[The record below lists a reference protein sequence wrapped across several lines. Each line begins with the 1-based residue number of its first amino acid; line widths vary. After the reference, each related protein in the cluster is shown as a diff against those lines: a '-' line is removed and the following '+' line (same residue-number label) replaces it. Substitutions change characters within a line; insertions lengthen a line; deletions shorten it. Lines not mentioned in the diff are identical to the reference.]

1 MSPAGNFCPD
11 RAEFCREGTAC
22 FQTFAQSLPSNQWRR
37 RIKRGLRLPPEPLQA
52 GYLGMLV
59 SAITIVI
66 FNRCISLLGARDT
79 TAIIALL
86 RAVPSTLPNPRR
98 GPDTC

>member
-1 MSPAGNFCPD
+1 
-11 RAEFCREGTAC
+11 
-22 FQTFAQSLPSNQWRR
+22 
-37 RIKRGLRLPPEPLQA
+37 
-52 GYLGMLV
+52 MLV